1 MWLSLVERS
10 VRDREVV
17 GSNPAIP
24 TIRTLTAGRNR
35 GLPFGYRGGV
45 VIQSFLHWLG
55 FGLCHQLPERSF
67 FGGGTQVPVCAR
79 DTGIYLGFMLS
90 LIVIA
95 LVHRGDRPRE
105 FPAPAGW
112 VAIAL
117 MIGAMG
123 IDGVSSYAGL
133 RTTTNDLRLITGLLA
148 GYAIGAVLTPMLNDE
163 FWRTGSR
170 ERVLDPTWRLLA
182 WLATVPVAFVLIR
195 FVAPLLGVGYPLIVA
210 ATIIATLTS
219 VNLVMVC
226 LSPPFE
232 RKADRILDAWPAI
245 LVAVALSF
253 LEIWLSGLL
262 RLWLESVASRLS

>member
-1 MWLSLVERS
+1 VC
-10 VRDREVV
+10 
-17 GSNPAIP
+17 
-24 TIRTLTAGRNR
+24 
-35 GLPFGYRGGV
+35 

-79 DTGIYLGFMLS
+79 DTGIYLGFLIS
-90 LIVIA
+90 LIVISV
-95 LVHRGDRPRE
+95 VHRGNRPRE
-105 FPAPAGW
+105 FPATPGW

-123 IDGVSSYAGL
+123 LDGVSSYSGF

-163 FWRTGSR
+163 FWRTGGR

-182 WLATVPVAFVLIR
+182 WLATVPVAFLAIR
-195 FVAPLLGVGYPLIVA
+195 FGAPFLGVGYPLLVA
-210 ATIIATLTS
+210 ATIIATLTA

-226 LSPPFE
+226 ITPPFE
-232 RKADRILDAWPAI
+232 RKADRIIDGWAAI
-245 LVAVALSF
+245 LLAVAMAF

-262 RLWLESVASRLS
+262 RLWLESMVSRLT

>member
-1 MWLSLVERS
+1 
-10 VRDREVV
+10 
-17 GSNPAIP
+17 
-24 TIRTLTAGRNR
+24 
-35 GLPFGYRGGV
+35 

-79 DTGIYLGFMLS
+79 DTGIYLGFLIS
-90 LIVIA
+90 LIVISA
-95 LVHRGDRPRE
+95 VHKGDRPRE

-123 IDGVSSYAGL
+123 FDGVSSYAGF

-148 GYAIGAVLTPMLNDE
+148 GYAIAALLAPMLNDE

-170 ERVLDPTWRLLA
+170 QRVLAPTWRLLA
-182 WLATVPVAFVLIR
+182 WLASVPVAFVAIR
-195 FVAPLLGVGYPLIVA
+195 YGAPWLGVGYPLLVA
-210 ATIIATLTS
+210 ATIVATLTA

-226 LSPPFE
+226 LTPPFE
-232 RKADRILDAWPAI
+232 RKADRITDAWAAI
-245 LVAVALSF
+245 LIAVALSV
-253 LEIWLSGLL
+253 LEIWLSALL
-262 RLWLESVASRLS
+262 RLWIESTVSRFS